1 MFWSKIKKKRYTPAC
16 IKVLLCKS
24 GVHRIVSGL
33 RVLPAPDAVALLN
46 KIEQFLSYSSFLT
59 LEDHVRV
66 LSGEE
71 EGVFAWVAANYLKG
85 FFWTNK

>member
-1 MFWSKIKKKRYTPAC
+1 MWDLVGNPEERFSQNEAHFIIILTT
-16 IKVLLCKS
+16 IT
-24 GVHRIVSGL
+24 GL
-33 RVLPAPDAVALLN
+33 RVLSGSNAIALLDE
-46 KIEQFLSYSSFLT
+46 IERVLSYTGFLT

-85 FFWTNK
+85 FFWTDK

>member
-1 MFWSKIKKKRYTPAC
+1 MAAHVRF
-16 IKVLLCKS
+16 KS
-24 GVHRIVSGL
+24 LRMTKSAIISLAQWLTYFPGL
-33 RVLPAPDAVALLN
+33 RVLSGPAAIALLD
-46 KIEQFLSYSSFLT
+46 KVEQLLTYSPFLT

-85 FFWTNK
+85 FFWVDK